1 VLAAVSGRD
10 DVVFGTVLFGRMNA
24 GAGADRVPGLFINT
38 LPVRVDVA
46 GAGAAGAVA
55 GMRGMLAALLEHEHA
70 PLTVAQRASGV
81 AGDVPLFSSLF
92 NYRHNTGRGS
102 RVEGIRRVAA
112 SGRTNYPVT
121 VSIDDDGDR
130 FGLNVDA
137 VAEVDGPAVCAM
149 LCTAVEGLVAA
160 LEETL
165 DGGCDLPLR
174 AVQVLTA
181 DERRRMLVEWNEAA
195 AEMPAQTLPEL
206 FQAQAARTPD
216 AVAVVSEGASV
227 SYRELNE
234 RANRLARLLVR
245 RGVGPESLV
254 AVAMDRSVE
263 LVVALLAV
271 LKAGGAYLPVD
282 PGYPAERIAYLLED
296 ARPVLLVTTGR
307 VREALPAHGA
317 AEIALDVAETVTE
330 LDALPCGD
338 LADGERLAALTASH
352 PAYVIYTSGST
363 GRPKGV
369 VVPHANVV
377 ALLAGTRERFGFSS
391 DDVWTWFHSFAFDFS
406 VWELWGSLLQGGRL
420 VAVPF
425 EVSRT
430 PDAFRELLVRERV
443 TVLNQTPSAFYQL
456 AQADEQAPDGAGEL
470 ALRVAVFGGEV
481 LDLGRLDAW
490 YSRHGDTAPRLVNM
504 YGITETTVHVSYAAL
519 TAETARAV
527 GGASVIGRGL
537 PGARVLVLDTALRPV
552 PVGVAGEV
560 YLSGVQLARGYLNRP
575 GLTAERFVAN
585 PFEAEGARMY
595 RTGDLAR
602 WNSEG
607 RLEYLGRADDQV
619 KIRGFRIEL
628 GEVEAALAALPA
640 VEQAAVVVH
649 EAGRGDKRL
658 VGYAVGA
665 SLDAAAVREQ
675 VARVLPE
682 YMVPAAIMVL
692 DALPLTVNGKLDRRA
707 LPAPEYTAGAG
718 REPATPQERALC
730 EAFAEV
736 LDLEKVGVEDDFFAL
751 GGHSLLA
758 VRLIGRIRVALG
770 VELTLRV
777 LLDAPTVA
785 GLAGRLTTQKPA
797 RTALRPMRRREES

>member
-1 VLAAVSGRD
+1 
-10 DVVFGTVLFGRMNA
+10 
-24 GAGADRVPGLFINT
+24 
-38 LPVRVDVA
+38 
-46 GAGAAGAVA
+46 
-55 GMRGMLAALLEHEHA
+55 EHA
-70 PLTVAQRASGV
+70 PLTLAQRASGV

-92 NYRHNTGRGS
+92 NYRHSTGRGS
-102 RVEGIRRVAA
+102 KVEGIRRVAA

-121 VSIDDDGDR
+121 VSVDDDGDR
-130 FGLNVDA
+130 FGLSVDA

-149 LCTAVEGLVAA
+149 LRTAVESLVTA

-165 DGGCDLPLR
+165 DGAADLALG

-181 DERRRMLVEWNEAA
+181 DERRRVLVEWNEAA
-195 AEMPAQTLPEL
+195 AGMPAQTLPEL

-216 AVAVVSEGASV
+216 AVAVVSEGASL
-227 SYRELNE
+227 SYRQLNE

-317 AEIALDVAETVTE
+317 AEIALEAAETVTE

-369 VVPHANVV
+369 VVPHASVV
-377 ALLAGTRERFGFSS
+377 ALLAGTRERFGFSP

-470 ALRVAVFGGEV
+470 ALRVVVFGGEA

-490 YSRHGDTAPRLVNM
+490 YSRHGDTAPQLVNM

-519 TAETARAV
+519 TAETAREA

-537 PGARVLVLDTALRPV
+537 PGARVLVLDTALQPV
-552 PVGVAGEV
+552 PVDVAGEV
-560 YLSGVQLARGYLNRP
+560 YVSGVQLARGYLNRP

-619 KIRGFRIEL
+619 KIRGFRIEP

-649 EAGRGDKRL
+649 EAAQGDKRL
-658 VGYAVGA
+658 VAYAVGA

-682 YMVPAAIMVL
+682 YMVPAVLMVL

-707 LPAPEYTAGAG
+707 LPAPEYTVGAG

-797 RTALRPMRRREES
+797 RTAPRPMRRREES